1 MAGYTVEFWLI
12 LQMIIEVLL
21 CGIIGY
27 YVYHEKSK
35 KVEVRQGQEK
45 IKILMG
51 SLQSF
56 IEKSE
61 DLDKKHQKVLK
72 LWEKI
77 EKRGEAI
84 EAYINHYERKLKSFP
99 EGEKAGEGSDT
110 IESSV
115 ACYEK
120 TSCLIE
126 KGLSAEKIAQT
137 VGLPKG
143 EVELIMN
150 LKRQ

>member
-1 MAGYTVEFWLI
+1 MTGSTVEFWLI
-12 LQMIIEVLL
+12 LQMVIEVLL

-27 YVYHEKSK
+27 YIYREKNK
-35 KVEVRQGQEK
+35 NVDVRQEKAK
-45 IKILMG
+45 IKMLMA

-77 EKRGEAI
+77 EKRGETI
-84 EAYINHYERKLKSFP
+84 EAYIDHYERKLKSFP
-99 EGEKAGEGSDT
+99 ERKKAGERSGGM
-110 IESSV
+110 ESSV
-115 ACYEK
+115 ARYEK
-120 TSCLIE
+120 TSHLIE

-137 VGLPKG
+137 VGLPLG
-143 EVELIMN
+143 EVKLIRN

>member
-1 MAGYTVEFWLI
+1 MTGATIEFWLI
-12 LQMIIEVLL
+12 LQMVIEVLL

-27 YVYHEKSK
+27 YIYREKNNN
-35 KVEVRQGQEK
+35 VEVRQEKAK
-45 IKILMG
+45 IKILMT
-51 SLQSF
+51 SLQSL

-77 EKRGEAI
+77 EKRGETI
-84 EAYINHYERKLKSFP
+84 EAYIDHYERKLKSFP
-99 EGEKAGEGSDT
+99 EGEKAGERSGGM
-110 IESSV
+110 ESSV
-115 ACYEK
+115 ARYEK
-120 TSCLIE
+120 TFHLIE

-137 VGLPKG
+137 VGLPLG
-143 EVELIMN
+143 EVKLIRN